1 MGSGFLEG
9 EGGGM
14 RAFHERAAKQTGAAQ
29 TVRILAILWAWG
41 VWLWVAVSRQWLWLI
56 ASLIPYLL
64 FNQFGHLLDK
74 DE

>member
-1 MGSGFLEG
+1 MTT
-9 EGGGM
+9 
-14 RAFHERAAKQTGAAQ
+14 FHERALRQIGAAQ
-29 TVRILAILWAWG
+29 TVRILTILWAWG

-56 ASLIPYLL
+56 AAFIPYLL